1 MITENNFSLNSKY
14 DAVLIGAGIMSASLA
29 LLIKEVCPEINI
41 LVIEQLSTSAQE
53 SSGAFNNAGTGH
65 AANCELNYTPLDN
78 NNLINLEKALEINN
92 SFEQSLNLWAYLYD
106 KEYIDIKKFLTFVPH
121 ISFVNNSKDV
131 DFLKRRFELMKKCRE
146 FQDMEF
152 TTSHH
157 EISNWSPLIMKDRDK
172 EQKIA
177 ATRLRRGTD
186 INFEAL
192 TKEYFNYLS
201 KKSNFEI
208 SYKTKLVDLKR
219 IKNHEW
225 ELYINQDGNTK
236 ILKTNFVFIGAG
248 GKTINLL
255 QKSNI
260 PESRNYGGFPVSG
273 KWLISEN
280 KELNLNHYAKVY
292 SKAPIGS
299 PPMSVPHLD
308 SRWISGKKY
317 LLFGPFAGFTTKFL
331 KKGSYFDLFDS
342 FKKDNLLP
350 IFDVGFK
357 NLELIKYLL
366 SQSTKSHSSR
376 IKDLQEIMP
385 SACKDDWYLKN
396 AGQRVQII
404 KKTEIGGTLKF
415 GTEIVNSSDR
425 SLFALLGASPGAST
439 AINIMLKVLKE
450 SNFYN
455 NNDKL
460 ALDKKINKLIP
471 LNSVTLNLNDLEN
484 IKRRNNNILGFHH

>member
-1 MITENNFSLNSKY
+1 MITEKIFSINSKY
-14 DAVLIGAGIMSASLA
+14 DAVLIGAGIMSSTLA
-29 LLIKEVCPEINI
+29 LLISELFPDINI
-41 LVIEQLSTSAQE
+41 LVIEKLSKSGQE

-65 AANCELNYTPLDN
+65 AANCELNYTPTDEN
-78 NNLINLEKALEINN
+78 NKINIEKALSINN
-92 SFEQSLNLWAYLYD
+92 SFEESLNLWAYLYERD
-106 KEYIDIKKFLTFVPH
+106 QINIKNFLTFLPH
-121 ISFVNNSKDV
+121 ISFVNNAQDV
-131 DFLKRRFELMKKCRE
+131 AFLKRRFELMKKCRE

-152 TTSHH
+152 TTSYD
-157 EISNWSPLIMKDRDK
+157 EISNWSPLIMKDRDNK
-172 EQKIA
+172 QKIA
-177 ATRLRRGTD
+177 ATRLKRGTD

-192 TKEYFNYLS
+192 TREYFNYLS
-201 KKSNFEI
+201 RKANFEI
-208 SYKTKLVDLKR
+208 SYNTNLLNLKR

-225 ELYINQDGNTK
+225 ELYVSKEGNKK
-236 ILKTNFVFIGAG
+236 ILKASFVFIGAG

-260 PESRNYGGFPVSG
+260 PESKNYGGFPVSG

-280 KELNLNHYAKVY
+280 KELNLNHHAKVY

-308 SRWISGKKY
+308 SRWIDGKKY

-357 NLELIKYLL
+357 NFELIKYLAL
-366 SQSTKSHSSR
+366 QSTKNHLSR

-385 SACKDDWYLKN
+385 SACKEDWYLKN

-404 KKTEIGGTLKF
+404 KKTNNGGALKF
-415 GTEIVNSSDR
+415 GTEIVNSSDG

-439 AINIMLKVLKE
+439 AVNIMLQVLKK
-450 SNFYN
+450 SIFYDEN
-455 NNDKL
+455 KA
-460 ALDKKINKLIP
+460 ALDEKINKLIP
-471 LNSVTLNLNDLEN
+471 LNNTLLNSNDLEI
-484 IKRRNNNILGFHH
+484 IKRRNNDILGFHQ